1 MATLDKLGKYQITE
15 VLGKGA
21 MGVVYKAFDPN
32 IRRTVALK
40 TIRKEL
46 IDDDDRAASMLA
58 RFKNEAQ
65 AAGRLSHPGIVSV
78 YEYGEEG
85 ELAYI
90 AMEYVQGNPLR
101 EYFNRGTRF
110 EDRDAVSI
118 MAQLLDALAY
128 AHEQGVYHR
137 DIKPANLI
145 VMTNGRLK
153 VADFGI
159 ARIDSSN
166 LTQIGA
172 IMGTPGYMAPEQY
185 AGANVDWRA
194 DVFSAGVVFYQLLTG
209 VKPFAGSAESIAYK
223 VCYETPPTPSQVD
236 PERISAK
243 YDSVVMHAMTKKPEA
258 RFATAQAFRAAL
270 LAAYAA
276 PVSPTVSEE
285 TVITEIIPTTIRIEP
300 TSPSGQSA
308 PSKSQPSDSSPSPAR
323 TTQPP
328 PGWDPELLKAVQAH
342 LARFVGPVAKV
353 MIKRAGLQTTELDAL
368 YGILAEN
375 LATEDERKQFL
386 ATRARLSGAPPPKA
400 QPGQRTGTVEAS
412 TLLAARLAG
421 AQLTPEMIATAT
433 KKLTAHVGPI
443 AKVVVKKA
451 ALQATTA
458 QQFYTLLAD
467 SLPTEPERIRFLE
480 ELGKS

>member
-21 MGVVYKAFDPN
+21 MGIVYKAFDPN

-46 IDDDDRAASMLA
+46 IDDDERAASMLA

-90 AMEYVQGNPLR
+90 AMEYVQGNALR

-185 AGANVDWRA
+185 AGSDVDWRA

-236 PERISAK
+236 PERIPAK
-243 YDSVVMHAMTKKPEA
+243 YDTVVMRAMTKKPEA

-270 LAAYAA
+270 LGAYAA

-285 TVITEIIPTTIRIEP
+285 TIITEIVPTTIKIEP
-300 TSPSGQSA
+300 TSPSSQSA
-308 PSKSQPSDSSPSPAR
+308 PSRGSDSSPTPAR

-328 PGWDPELLKAVQAH
+328 PGWDSAVLKAVEGR

-353 MIKRAGLQTTELDAL
+353 MVKRAGLQTTDLDAL

-375 LATEDERKQFL
+375 LTTDAERKQFL
-386 ATRARLSGAPPPKA
+386 ATRAQIAGAPPAKA

-421 AQLTPEMIATAT
+421 AQLTPEMVATAT
-433 KKLTAHVGPI
+433 RKLTAHVGPI

-458 QQFYTLLAD
+458 QQFYTLLAE
-467 SLPTEPERIRFLE
+467 SLPTEPERVRFLE
-480 ELGKS
+480 EIGRS